1 MNFPIESWTEIGYLL
16 LFMARN
22 PRQAALYEVIN
33 RNRFKDAQ
41 QKALERIGVRPKVQ
55 PETQVV
61 AEQKVVE
68 EPAKVE
74 AVETVET
81 VVSEPVK
88 VEPVALEPVV
98 ITEVVKEPVVKTE
111 TVIKPSK
118 HEAVW
123 TGRPKP
129 VRIYPDRIELCL
141 SWQIAGL
148 SALAL
153 AAIFLVFF
161 RLGRM
166 STSGQPEVKSQP
178 TTIRVD
184 DIKPTARVVANTAPA
199 VAETKTP
206 KLVEPM
212 GDNVIVIKS
221 YDVPSHLEPVKAYF
235 AQYGIATEI
244 IKSDQNRSYLLV
256 TQNRYDSIN
265 KAGSDGYEMKKKIMS
280 VGANYKPPEGS
291 GFESFGPKPFQDVYG
306 MKIK

>member
-1 MNFPIESWTEIGYLL
+1 LNFPIERWTKIGYLS

-41 QKALERIGVRPKVQ
+41 QKALDRIGVKPTVQ
-55 PETQVV
+55 PPAQVV
-61 AEQKVVE
+61 EEQKVAE
-68 EPAKVE
+68 
-74 AVETVET
+74 
-81 VVSEPVK
+81 EPVK
-88 VEPVALEPVV
+88 IEPVEIKPVQLEPVV
-98 ITEVVKEPVVKTE
+98 TEAVKEVAKEPVKAE
-111 TVIKPSK
+111 TITKPARQ
-118 HEAVW
+118 EAVW
-123 TGRPKP
+123 TGRQKP

-148 SALAL
+148 SVLAL

-166 STSGQPEVKSQP
+166 STSAKPEEKQLP
-178 TTIRVD
+178 AAIRLD
-184 DIKPTARVVANTAPA
+184 DIKPTVPVVVNTAPA
-199 VAETKTP
+199 VAEAKTP

-212 GDNVIVIKS
+212 GDNAIVIAS
-221 YDVPSHLEPVKAYF
+221 YNVQSHLEPVKAYF

-265 KAGSDGYEMKKKIMS
+265 KAGTDGYEMKKKIMS
-280 VGANYKPPEGS
+280 VGANYKSPPGS
-291 GFESFGPKPFQDVYG
+291 GLESFGPKPFQDVYG
-306 MKIK
+306 MKVK